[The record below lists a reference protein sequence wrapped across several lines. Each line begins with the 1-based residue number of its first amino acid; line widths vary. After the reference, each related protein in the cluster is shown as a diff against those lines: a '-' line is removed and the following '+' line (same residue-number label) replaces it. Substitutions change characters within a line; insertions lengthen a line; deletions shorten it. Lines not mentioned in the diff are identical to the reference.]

1 MMLMILFEV
10 ISTLALAGFLGA
22 WAILPLLLFT
32 SPECAGQFGVAT
44 SLAVT
49 VLLGTLT
56 YAVGYFADFTTVLV
70 LVATAANVGSVA
82 LRRSEAFA
90 LATRVKSRAKPLIG
104 SKRGFLM
111 AVFSIALFAGIVYS
125 AYFDSLSHISPA
137 APDTTSVVDL
147 LRIMSAGGNV
157 LGYPPGWFALLQPA
171 GNLMSEGTAWRFMGP
186 ALGVISIL
194 AMALLVRPLVGRS
207 GALLFVAFMISPIG
221 SYALKWMTG
230 FWATS
235 ITVVLVVG
243 ATVALL
249 GAVSKP
255 RHVCLPDVLFIPLFL
270 GATALTHPLPAI
282 QWAGAALTA
291 LLLVALLRLGGARV
305 GGAIT
310 VKRLATL
317 ALVVVATVP
326 LAYLATQV
334 SNQGVGSWKPPEQ
347 LTQAPKAPASAP
359 KAPASAPK
367 APAPTETVSSGSGSI
382 VSAMFTVKFGGLLP
396 GPVSLKGGAV
406 ALLVLSLAS
415 AFFAARSGRLPL
427 LVLSLITISLVV
439 ILQTGLLTPYGYTG
453 RVAVYCIPLGLL
465 LFLMVVRSVVAQ
477 RRSLATLQRNRRTAS
492 YLVAGALVG
501 LSVMAA
507 APVWGRP
514 SGDEASFALA
524 KQAKKAGWGRV
535 LCATPLPKLEFLGGC
550 ERVSLPSEQF
560 PQDGLILLD
569 TRQRYAREPLKNLF
583 YGGSPKMGS
592 VGVAEPGETIREKRL
607 LRSLR
612 SAGWHIVDASDGMVL
627 LAHH

>member
-1 MMLMILFEV
+1 MMLMTLFEV

-104 SKRGFLM
+104 SKRGFLI

-137 APDTTSVVDL
+137 APDTTVVVNL

-157 LGYPPGWFALLQPA
+157 LGYPPGWFALIQPA
-171 GNLMSEGTAWRFMGP
+171 GDLMSDGTVWRFMGP

-334 SNQGVGSWKPPEQ
+334 SNQGVGSWKTPEQ
-347 LTQAPKAPASAP
+347 LTQAP

-439 ILQTGLLTPYGYTG
+439 ILQTGLLTPYTYTG
-453 RVAVYCIPLGLL
+453 RVAVYCIPLGLF

-477 RRSLATLQRNRRTAS
+477 RRSLATLQRNRQTAS

-501 LSVMAA
+501 LSVMAT
-507 APVWGRP
+507 APDWSRP

-524 KQAKKAGWGRV
+524 KQAKKAGRGRV

-550 ERVSLPSEQF
+550 ERLTLPSEQF

-569 TRQRYAREPLKNLF
+569 TRQRYAREPLKDLF
-583 YGGSPKMGS
+583 RAGSPKMDS

>member
-1 MMLMILFEV
+1 MTLFEV
-10 ISTLALAGFLGA
+10 ISTSALAGFLGA
-22 WAILPLLLFT
+22 WAVLPLLLFT

-56 YAVGYFADFTTVLV
+56 YSVGYFADFTTVLV

-137 APDTTSVVDL
+137 APDAPSVVDL
-147 LRIMSAGGNV
+147 LRIMSAGGSV
-157 LGYPPGWFALLQPA
+157 LGYPPGWFALVQPA
-171 GNLMSEGTAWRFMGP
+171 GDLMSDGTVWRFMGP

-230 FWATS
+230 FWTTS
-235 ITVVLVVG
+235 ITVMFVVG
-243 ATVALL
+243 ATVALM

-270 GATALTHPLPAI
+270 GATALAHPLPAI

-310 VKRLATL
+310 IKRLATL

-347 LTQAPKAPASAP
+347 LSQAPKASASAEKAP
-359 KAPASAPK
+359 KASASAEK
-367 APAPTETVSSGSGSI
+367 APAPTETVSSGSI

-439 ILQTGLLTPYGYTG
+439 ILQTGLLTPFTYTG

-465 LFLMVVRSVVAQ
+465 LLVMVVRSVVTQ
-477 RRSLATLQRNRRTAS
+477 RCSSATLQRNRRTAS
-492 YLVAGALVG
+492 YLVAGAIVG

-507 APVWGRP
+507 PPVWGRP

-524 KQAKKAGWGRV
+524 KQAKKASWGRV

-550 ERVSLPSEQF
+550 ERLTPPSGQV
-560 PQDGLILLD
+560 PQGGLILLD
-569 TRQRYAREPLKNLF
+569 TRQRYAAEPLKDLF
-583 YGGSPKMGS
+583 YAGSPKTVL
-592 VGVAEPGETIREKRL
+592 VGAVESAEGIRAKRL
-607 LRSLR
+607 FRSLR
-612 SAGWHIVDASDGMVL
+612 SAGWHIVGASDGVVL

>member
-1 MMLMILFEV
+1 MMLMTLFEV

-104 SKRGFLM
+104 SKRGFLI

-137 APDTTSVVDL
+137 APDTTVVVAL

-157 LGYPPGWFALLQPA
+157 LGYPPGWFALIQPA
-171 GNLMSEGTAWRFMGP
+171 GDLMSDGTVWRFMGP

-334 SNQGVGSWKPPEQ
+334 SNQGVGSWKTPEQ
-347 LTQAPKAPASAP
+347 LTQAP

-439 ILQTGLLTPYGYTG
+439 ILQTGLLTPYTYTG
-453 RVAVYCIPLGLL
+453 RVAVYCIPLGLF

-477 RRSLATLQRNRRTAS
+477 RRSLATLQRNRQTAS

-501 LSVMAA
+501 LSVMAT
-507 APVWGRP
+507 APDWSRP

-524 KQAKKAGWGRV
+524 KQAKKAGRGRV

-550 ERVSLPSEQF
+550 ERLTLPSEQF

-569 TRQRYAREPLKNLF
+569 TRQRYAREPLKDLF
-583 YGGSPKMGS
+583 RAGSPKMDS